1 MVGNN
6 QMSTLYLVVS
16 FFFVLVFVRNYHG
29 IQRKVSARV
38 LVFLF
43 ILAFVFSVLFPNVIG
58 DMAKFFGFGRGADFM
73 FYTFVIFS
81 IGVFGLLY
89 KKIYLLERR
98 LTALNRQA
106 SILQSKQGEDCE

>member
-1 MVGNN
+1 MA
-6 QMSTLYLVVS
+6 SLYLVFN
-16 FFFVLVFVRNYHG
+16 FFLVLLFVRNYHG
-29 IQRKVSARV
+29 IQRKVSARI
-38 LVFLF
+38 LVILF
-43 ILAFVFSVLFPNVIG
+43 ILAFVLSVLFPNVIG
-58 DMAKFFGFGRGADFM
+58 RLAQFFGFGRGADFM

-106 SILQSKQGEDCE
+106 SILQSKLADDYE

>member
-1 MVGNN
+1 
-6 QMSTLYLVVS
+6 MSTLYLVVS

-29 IQRKVSARV
+29 VQRKVSARV
-38 LVFLF
+38 LVILF
-43 ILAFVFSVLFPNVIG
+43 IFAFVFSVLFPNVIG
-58 DMAKFFGFGRGADFM
+58 RLAQFFGFGRGADFM

-98 LTALNRQA
+98 LTALNRQV
-106 SILQSKQGEDCE
+106 SIQQSKLWKERE